1 MRQNQFLNFLI
12 LSFSTRTKSVFQCRL
27 TNGPPEEVAQNLG
40 QLQVWPKICQ
50 RFIWISSVFDRKLF
64 KAVFIMSSLWYFLL
78 FQRLCICTNYIMFN
92 CWPSK
97 HAYIPRPLALFL
109 LRYIA
114 SALVWLTTARY
125 KRLITKPFNIWR

>member
-1 MRQNQFLNFLI
+1 MAVLKLRINYSNTKFLAHLKKMRQNQFLNFLI
-12 LSFSTRTKSVFQCRL
+12 LSFSTRTQSVFQCRL

-97 HAYIPRPLALFL
+97 HAYIPRP
-109 LRYIA
+109 
-114 SALVWLTTARY
+114 WLCSYFDT
-125 KRLITKPFNIWR
+125 